1 MAEKKETQ
9 SYSSSPFGGWGAYY
23 IVIPSHNEEK
33 LISLT
38 LQSLVEQTVLPT
50 KIVVVNDN
58 STDKTAEIVLA
69 FAEKYSFISL
79 VNKTSDAIHLPGSK
93 VIQAFQKGLETL
105 DDNYDFIV
113 KADSD
118 LIFPSNYFE
127 TIIKH
132 FKSDEKI
139 GMAGGFCYIETR
151 TKNNNSNK
159 KNRVPEHLVQK
170 NEICEEKNGEWILE
184 NLTDK
189 DHIRGALKAYR
200 KECFQQIGGLKP
212 AMGWDTVD
220 ELLSKFFGWKV
231 KTDSSLKVKHLKPTG
246 ANYNKTAR
254 YKQGEAFYTLG
265 YGFWITAIAS
275 AKLAMMKKKPLLF
288 LDYIRGFI
296 KAKSAKKTMLVTPEQ
311 AKFIRNYR
319 LKKMKEKLF

>member
-1 MAEKKETQ
+1 MK
-9 SYSSSPFGGWGAYY
+9 YY
-23 IVIPSHNEEK
+23 IVIPSHNEET

-58 STDKTAEIVLA
+58 STDNTGTIVSS
-69 FAEKYSFISL
+69 FVSKYPFIFL

-113 KADSD
+113 KADAD

-132 FKSDEKI
+132 FKSDNRI
-139 GMAGGFCYIETR
+139 GMAGGFCYI
-151 TKNNNSNK
+151 
-159 KNRVPEHLVQK
+159 
-170 NEICEEKNGEWILE
+170 EKNGEWILE

-200 KECFQQIGGLKP
+200 KETFKQIGGLKP
-212 AMGWDTVD
+212 EMGWDTVD
-220 ELLSKFFGWKV
+220 ELLCKFYNWKV
-231 KTDSSLKVKHLKPTG
+231 VTDESLHVKHLKPTG

-254 YKQGEAFYTLG
+254 YKQGEAFYSLG

-275 AKLAMMKKKPLLF
+275 IKLAIMKKKPLLF
-288 LDYIRGFI
+288 IDYIKGFW
-296 KAKSAKKTMLVTPEQ
+296 KAKSSKKPLLVTEEQ

-319 LKKMKEKLF
+319 LKKMKKKLL